1 MSPRAFRWLL
11 GLFPDEST
19 IAAKVFGRTAT
30 GRVGFMNPPA
40 AGGAQAS
47 LKTLNANV
55 PVSDEGDTPIT
66 AFTQAMVAGGRYRF
80 TLFIA
85 LTANTGDQSL
95 YLDRPVG
102 SVINGT
108 YNGDTVINHDFL
120 EMIDA
125 NSAAQLQ
132 SYTNGGV
139 FITGIVT
146 AADDGDAVWTVID
159 NGVNTLPEV
168 DSRSWCIWETLYE
181 PA

>member
-1 MSPRAFRWLL
+1 MSPRALRWIL
-11 GLFPDEST
+11 GLFSSEGQT
-19 IAAKVFGRTAT
+19 AAKVLGRDSN
-30 GRVGFMNPPA
+30 GYIGFMNPPA
-40 AGGAQAS
+40 GGGTQAAV
-47 LKTLNANV
+47 KTLSANV
-55 PVSDEGDTPIT
+55 TLNDEGDTPIT
-66 AFTQAMVAGGRYRF
+66 AFTQAMVSGGRYRF
-80 TLFIA
+80 TLFIG
-85 LTANTGDQSL
+85 LTTNTGDQSL
-95 YLDRPVG
+95 YLDRPAG
-102 SVINGT
+102 SVINGI
-108 YNGDTVINHDFL
+108 YDGSSVINHDFL

-139 FITGIVT
+139 LITGIVT